1 MGLASSVSAFEE
13 PVYEAGYVDWEINP
27 IERLYVEGMDET
39 DAVLQRQKSDNAPG
53 GISVGN
59 GFNGQ
64 ILNLNSEPI
73 QNGFS
78 ATVNMSVFFSVYL
91 DQGAG
96 PQTCTRQ
103 QSGSNLIPG
112 SDATTTLIYSVDA
125 GGVPVY
131 DSVVT
136 QVVDKV
142 NSNEAMNFS
151 GELNEVNLTMNE
163 GDVFSLSVSVQHN
176 CAARA
181 RVQWG
186 ALEQNGGGILI
197 KGEIYEPKGQIIVDE
212 SRRAHIEFEPLFPW
226 GGDDVKEIKWEIWG
240 PLEDYERTP
249 YSLEGMMENSIGRA
263 MTIREM
269 DDNRSIWTWSGQ
281 NELDPGLTNLQF
293 CITTISG
300 DSK

>member
-1 MGLASSVSAFEE
+1 MRKHSMPILLLVLILGMGLASSVSAFEE

-27 IERLYVEGMDET
+27 IERLYVEGLDET
-39 DAVLQRQKSDNAPG
+39 EAVLQRQKSDNAPG
-53 GISVGN
+53 GISVN
-59 GFNGQ
+59 SGFSGQ

-96 PQTCTRQ
+96 PQTCVREEQ
-103 QSGSNLIPG
+103 FNLDG
-112 SDATTTLIYSVDA
+112 TTTLIYSVDA

-131 DSVVT
+131 DSVIT

-151 GELNEVNLTMNE
+151 GELNEINLTMQE
-163 GDVFSLSVSVQHN
+163 GDVFTLTVSVEHQ
-176 CAARA
+176 CTARA

-197 KGEIYEPKGQIIVDE
+197 KGEI
-212 SRRAHIEFEPLFPW
+212 
-226 GGDDVKEIKWEIWG
+226 
-240 PLEDYERTP
+240 
-249 YSLEGMMENSIGRA
+249 
-263 MTIREM
+263 
-269 DDNRSIWTWSGQ
+269 
-281 NELDPGLTNLQF
+281 
-293 CITTISG
+293 
-300 DSK
+300 